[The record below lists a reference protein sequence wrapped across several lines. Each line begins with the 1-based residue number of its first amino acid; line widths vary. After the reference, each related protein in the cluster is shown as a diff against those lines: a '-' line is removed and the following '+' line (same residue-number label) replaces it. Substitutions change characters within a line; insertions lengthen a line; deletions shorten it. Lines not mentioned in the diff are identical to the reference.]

1 MTATATTADLERDS
15 SRILE
20 QIERGGTVVIEKHG
34 VPVCVMIPQ
43 PRKTSATE
51 LSRKLRHLQP
61 APEAADEMEAILNQM
76 NDASRSSYLD

>member
-1 MTATATTADLERDS
+1 MTATATAAELERDS

-20 QIERGGTVVIEKHG
+20 QVERGGTVVIEKHG

-43 PRKTSATE
+43 PHKTSAAE

-61 APEAADEMEAILNQM
+61 APEAADEMDAILNQM
-76 NDASRSSYLD
+76 NDASRRSHFD